1 MVRRGR
7 GERGTE
13 EIGKLYN
20 NLARENFCCSM
31 SLLPIVCRTKLS
43 GQVQVQQ
50 AESIKKY
57 LKDTLNYAGC
67 RLRLRLPLPVNIYFW
82 QMPL

>member
-1 MVRRGR
+1 MG
-7 GERGTE
+7 GTE

-31 SLLPIVCRTKLS
+31 GLLPIVCRTKLS
-43 GQVQVQQ
+43 GQVQVQL

-57 LKDTLNYAGC
+57 LKDTLNYAVC